1 MEKTVVTNV
10 VTVTTNNVDEEE
22 ATQLAQDAGFDS
34 IEEYAEHLEATV
46 EEIVA
51 HRLFGDA
58 DSIPIL
64 DVSTD
69 VYDDFDEGEIGDVRV
84 VKEDD

>member
-10 VTVTTNNVDEEE
+10 VVTATNNVDEEE
-22 ATQLAQDAGFDS
+22 GDRLAEEAGFDS

-58 DSIPIL
+58 DSIPVL

-69 VYDDFDEGEIGDVRV
+69 VYDDFDEDQL
-84 VKEDD
+84 